1 MKLRSL
7 VTRSCCCC
15 VCCSFFLF
23 LRRLCCTRGRATAA
37 VRRPLARSLRL
48 FLPPSSPPSAG
59 FFAVTVPGL
68 RLSAASLAHRVERQ
82 PGKCVCA
89 GVRGVLLFSFSP
101 LLFLHFLAAVSFTSP
116 HLDFL
121 SLPSSPSITTFAP
134 PSPPS
139 ITFERPIHQTF
150 APLIFILSHFPRF
163 PFPSSHSS
171 FPAAIAHL
179 HHWVK
184 HTHTFCNLEVITVR
198 RLKLRG
204 RGPDIKSTVWG

>member
-1 MKLRSL
+1 MSLRQGAECVCEAEVKLRSL

-82 PGKCVCA
+82 PGKCVC
-89 GVRGVLLFSFSP
+89 VCRGTGCVA
-101 LLFLHFLAAVSFTSP
+101 LFLQPAAFSAFSRCRLFHFTS
-116 HLDFL
+116 FG
-121 SLPSSPSITTFAP
+121 LPLTAIISIHHHFCPSVT
-134 PSPPS
+134 S
-139 ITFERPIHQTF
+139 IH
-150 APLIFILSHFPRF
+150 HF
-163 PFPSSHSS
+163 
-171 FPAAIAHL
+171 
-179 HHWVK
+179 
-184 HTHTFCNLEVITVR
+184 
-198 RLKLRG
+198 
-204 RGPDIKSTVWG
+204 

>member
-1 MKLRSL
+1 MCEAEVKLRSL

-101 LLFLHFLAAVSFTSP
+101 LHFLAAVSFTPP

-150 APLIFILSHFPRF
+150 APLIFILTL
-163 PFPSSHSS
+163 SSLS
-171 FPAAIAHL
+171 FPIFSFL
-179 HHWVK
+179 LSCSDRSFTPLGK
-184 HTHTFCNLEVITVR
+184 THTHVL
-198 RLKLRG
+198 
-204 RGPDIKSTVWG
+204 